1 MEDLK
6 CLVKKLEQ
14 TSNEK
19 EQIRLLQAIG
29 DKLLTEY
36 VIVIPTLNVTIE
48 PLRVEAYYYPYN
60 DTSKFDDPCAHPS
73 STKVNNFGHLYFI
86 EEKYGYPGVDLCLS
100 LGDYYLSFLIKN
112 SRVDGKLFKQM
123 DLYEAY
129 QGDWREI
136 QKVDVLHRID
146 NNHKMVLY
154 TSRVGLKESRTKFF
168 HEKLAAVTEIDN
180 QYDWEKGF
188 GKLRTIASYL
198 VENGIED
205 TANLTAAL
213 GTHNIP
219 YRFLPNTKDIWVRD
233 FMPVRTG
240 SGKLVSFRYEPSYLK
255 DDPDLRT
262 DFRKDLAPQLGL
274 PVTYSN
280 INLDGGNVVFSPSGA
295 RVLISD
301 RVFSENPEY
310 PSAALVHEL
319 SELLETEVL
328 IIPSLK
334 SDMTGHADGMA
345 RFLDDRT
352 VLCNRPLSSCG
363 FEQQVKRAVQDC
375 GLDAVDFPFVPTGG
389 VSAVG
394 CYLNYLETERVVF
407 LPVFGIEQDAE
418 AETSARQLF
427 SKEIVSVNIR
437 EIAQQGGCLN
447 CISWEGPYA

>member
-1 MEDLK
+1 M
-6 CLVKKLEQ
+6 
-14 TSNEK
+14 
-19 EQIRLLQAIG
+19 
-29 DKLLTEY
+29 
-36 VIVIPTLNVTIE
+36 
-48 PLRVEAYYYPYN
+48 
-60 DTSKFDDPCAHPS
+60 F
-73 STKVNNFGHLYFI
+73 
-86 EEKYGYPGVDLCLS
+86 CLS
-100 LGDYYLSFLIKN
+100 GLLSYIYP
-112 SRVDGKLFKQM
+112 S
-123 DLYEAY
+123 
-129 QGDWREI
+129 
-136 QKVDVLHRID
+136 
-146 NNHKMVLY
+146 
-154 TSRVGLKESRTKFF
+154 
-168 HEKLAAVTEIDN
+168 
-180 QYDWEKGF
+180 
-188 GKLRTIASYL
+188 
-198 VENGIED
+198 D

-213 GTHNIP
+213 DTHNIP

-255 DDPDLRT
+255 NDPVLRT

-274 PVTYSN
+274 PVTYNN

-310 PSAALVHEL
+310 PSAALMREL
-319 SELLETEVL
+319 SELLEAEVL

-418 AETSARQLF
+418 AETFTRQLF
-427 SKEIVSVNIR
+427 SKEIVPVNIR

-447 CISWEGPYA
+447 CISWEGPHA

>member
-1 MEDLK
+1 M
-6 CLVKKLEQ
+6 
-14 TSNEK
+14 
-19 EQIRLLQAIG
+19 
-29 DKLLTEY
+29 
-36 VIVIPTLNVTIE
+36 
-48 PLRVEAYYYPYN
+48 
-60 DTSKFDDPCAHPS
+60 F
-73 STKVNNFGHLYFI
+73 
-86 EEKYGYPGVDLCLS
+86 CLS
-100 LGDYYLSFLIKN
+100 GLLSYIYP
-112 SRVDGKLFKQM
+112 S
-123 DLYEAY
+123 
-129 QGDWREI
+129 
-136 QKVDVLHRID
+136 
-146 NNHKMVLY
+146 
-154 TSRVGLKESRTKFF
+154 
-168 HEKLAAVTEIDN
+168 
-180 QYDWEKGF
+180 
-188 GKLRTIASYL
+188 
-198 VENGIED
+198 D

-213 GTHNIP
+213 DTHNIP

-240 SGKLVSFRYEPSYLK
+240 SGKLVSFHYEPSYLK
-255 DDPDLRT
+255 NDPVLRT
-262 DFRKDLAPQLGL
+262 DFRKDIAPQLGL

-280 INLDGGNVVFSPSGA
+280 INLDGGNAVFSPSGA

-319 SELLETEVL
+319 SELLEAEVL

-375 GLDAVDFPFVPTGG
+375 GLDAVDFPFVPTGR

-427 SKEIVSVNIR
+427 SKEIVPVNIR
-437 EIAQQGGCLN
+437 EIARQGGCLN
-447 CISWEGPYA
+447 CISWEEPHA

>member
-1 MEDLK
+1 M
-6 CLVKKLEQ
+6 
-14 TSNEK
+14 
-19 EQIRLLQAIG
+19 
-29 DKLLTEY
+29 
-36 VIVIPTLNVTIE
+36 
-48 PLRVEAYYYPYN
+48 
-60 DTSKFDDPCAHPS
+60 F
-73 STKVNNFGHLYFI
+73 
-86 EEKYGYPGVDLCLS
+86 CLS
-100 LGDYYLSFLIKN
+100 GLLSYIYP
-112 SRVDGKLFKQM
+112 S
-123 DLYEAY
+123 
-129 QGDWREI
+129 
-136 QKVDVLHRID
+136 
-146 NNHKMVLY
+146 
-154 TSRVGLKESRTKFF
+154 
-168 HEKLAAVTEIDN
+168 
-180 QYDWEKGF
+180 
-188 GKLRTIASYL
+188 
-198 VENGIED
+198 D

-213 GTHNIP
+213 DTHNIP

-233 FMPVRTG
+233 FMPVRTD
-240 SGKLVSFRYEPSYLK
+240 SGKLVSFRYEPSYLR
-255 DDPDLRT
+255 DCPALRT
-262 DFRKDLAPQLGL
+262 DFRRDIAPQLAL
-274 PVTYSN
+274 TPLYAD

-295 RVLISD
+295 CVLISD

-310 PSAALVHEL
+310 PSAALMREL
-319 SELLETEVL
+319 SELLEAEVL

-418 AETSARQLF
+418 AETFARQLF

-447 CISWEGPYA
+447 CISWEGPHA

>member
-1 MEDLK
+1 M
-6 CLVKKLEQ
+6 
-14 TSNEK
+14 
-19 EQIRLLQAIG
+19 
-29 DKLLTEY
+29 
-36 VIVIPTLNVTIE
+36 
-48 PLRVEAYYYPYN
+48 
-60 DTSKFDDPCAHPS
+60 F
-73 STKVNNFGHLYFI
+73 
-86 EEKYGYPGVDLCLS
+86 CLS
-100 LGDYYLSFLIKN
+100 GLLSYIYP
-112 SRVDGKLFKQM
+112 S
-123 DLYEAY
+123 
-129 QGDWREI
+129 
-136 QKVDVLHRID
+136 
-146 NNHKMVLY
+146 
-154 TSRVGLKESRTKFF
+154 
-168 HEKLAAVTEIDN
+168 
-180 QYDWEKGF
+180 
-188 GKLRTIASYL
+188 
-198 VENGIED
+198 D

-213 GTHNIP
+213 DTHNIP

-255 DDPDLRT
+255 NDPDLRT

-274 PVTYSN
+274 SVTYSN

-301 RVFSENPEY
+301 RVFSENTEY

-319 SELLETEVL
+319 SELLEAEAL

-363 FEQQVKRAVQDC
+363 FEQRVKRAVQDC
-375 GLDAVDFPFVPTGG
+375 GLDAVDFPFVPAGG

-427 SKEIVSVNIR
+427 SKEIVPVNIR
-437 EIAQQGGCLN
+437 EITQQGGCLN
-447 CISWEGPYA
+447 CISWEGPHA

>member
-1 MEDLK
+1 M
-6 CLVKKLEQ
+6 
-14 TSNEK
+14 
-19 EQIRLLQAIG
+19 
-29 DKLLTEY
+29 
-36 VIVIPTLNVTIE
+36 
-48 PLRVEAYYYPYN
+48 
-60 DTSKFDDPCAHPS
+60 F
-73 STKVNNFGHLYFI
+73 
-86 EEKYGYPGVDLCLS
+86 CLS
-100 LGDYYLSFLIKN
+100 GLLSYIYP
-112 SRVDGKLFKQM
+112 S
-123 DLYEAY
+123 
-129 QGDWREI
+129 
-136 QKVDVLHRID
+136 
-146 NNHKMVLY
+146 
-154 TSRVGLKESRTKFF
+154 
-168 HEKLAAVTEIDN
+168 
-180 QYDWEKGF
+180 
-188 GKLRTIASYL
+188 
-198 VENGIED
+198 D

-213 GTHNIP
+213 DTHNIP

-240 SGKLVSFRYEPSYLK
+240 SGKLVSFRYEPCYLK
-255 DDPDLRT
+255 NDPVLRT

-280 INLDGGNVVFSPSGA
+280 IILDGGNVVFSLSGA

-310 PSAALVHEL
+310 PSSTLVHEL

-418 AETSARQLF
+418 AEASAQQIF
-427 SKEIVSVNIR
+427 SKEIVPVNIR

-447 CISWEGPYA
+447 CISWEGPHA

>member
-1 MEDLK
+1 M
-6 CLVKKLEQ
+6 
-14 TSNEK
+14 
-19 EQIRLLQAIG
+19 
-29 DKLLTEY
+29 
-36 VIVIPTLNVTIE
+36 
-48 PLRVEAYYYPYN
+48 
-60 DTSKFDDPCAHPS
+60 F
-73 STKVNNFGHLYFI
+73 
-86 EEKYGYPGVDLCLS
+86 CLS
-100 LGDYYLSFLIKN
+100 GLLSYIYP
-112 SRVDGKLFKQM
+112 S
-123 DLYEAY
+123 
-129 QGDWREI
+129 
-136 QKVDVLHRID
+136 
-146 NNHKMVLY
+146 
-154 TSRVGLKESRTKFF
+154 
-168 HEKLAAVTEIDN
+168 
-180 QYDWEKGF
+180 
-188 GKLRTIASYL
+188 
-198 VENGIED
+198 D

-219 YRFLPNTKDIWVRD
+219 YRFLPNTKDVWVRD

-240 SGKLVSFRYEPSYLK
+240 SGKLVSFRYEPSYLR
-255 DDPDLRT
+255 DCPELRT
-262 DFRKDLAPQLGL
+262 DFLRDIAPQLAL
-274 PVTYSN
+274 TPLYSD

-319 SELLETEVL
+319 SELLEAEVL

-375 GLDAVDFPFVPTGG
+375 GLDAVDFPFVPAGG

-394 CYLNYLETERVVF
+394 YLETERVVF

-418 AETSARQLF
+418 AETFARQLF
-427 SKEIVSVNIR
+427 SKEVVPVNIR

-447 CISWEGPYA
+447 CISWEGPHA

>member
-1 MEDLK
+1 M
-6 CLVKKLEQ
+6 
-14 TSNEK
+14 
-19 EQIRLLQAIG
+19 
-29 DKLLTEY
+29 
-36 VIVIPTLNVTIE
+36 
-48 PLRVEAYYYPYN
+48 
-60 DTSKFDDPCAHPS
+60 F
-73 STKVNNFGHLYFI
+73 
-86 EEKYGYPGVDLCLS
+86 CLS
-100 LGDYYLSFLIKN
+100 GLLSYIYP
-112 SRVDGKLFKQM
+112 S
-123 DLYEAY
+123 
-129 QGDWREI
+129 
-136 QKVDVLHRID
+136 
-146 NNHKMVLY
+146 
-154 TSRVGLKESRTKFF
+154 
-168 HEKLAAVTEIDN
+168 
-180 QYDWEKGF
+180 
-188 GKLRTIASYL
+188 
-198 VENGIED
+198 D

-213 GTHNIP
+213 DTHNIP

-255 DDPDLRT
+255 NDPDLRT

-280 INLDGGNVVFSPSGA
+280 INLDGGNMVCSPSGA

-319 SELLETEVL
+319 SELLEAEVL

-375 GLDAVDFPFVPTGG
+375 GLDAVGFPFVPTGG

-418 AETSARQLF
+418 AETFARQLF
-427 SKEIVSVNIR
+427 SKEIVPVNIR
-437 EIAQQGGCLN
+437 EIA
-447 CISWEGPYA
+447 

>member
-1 MEDLK
+1 M
-6 CLVKKLEQ
+6 
-14 TSNEK
+14 
-19 EQIRLLQAIG
+19 
-29 DKLLTEY
+29 
-36 VIVIPTLNVTIE
+36 
-48 PLRVEAYYYPYN
+48 
-60 DTSKFDDPCAHPS
+60 F
-73 STKVNNFGHLYFI
+73 
-86 EEKYGYPGVDLCLS
+86 CLS
-100 LGDYYLSFLIKN
+100 GLLSYIYP
-112 SRVDGKLFKQM
+112 S
-123 DLYEAY
+123 
-129 QGDWREI
+129 
-136 QKVDVLHRID
+136 
-146 NNHKMVLY
+146 
-154 TSRVGLKESRTKFF
+154 
-168 HEKLAAVTEIDN
+168 
-180 QYDWEKGF
+180 
-188 GKLRTIASYL
+188 
-198 VENGIED
+198 D

-233 FMPVRTG
+233 FMPVRTR
-240 SGKLVSFRYEPSYLK
+240 SGKLVSFRYEPSYLR
-255 DDPDLRT
+255 DCPALRT
-262 DFRKDLAPQLGL
+262 DFRRDIAPQLAL
-274 PVTYSN
+274 TPLYAD

-301 RVFSENPEY
+301 RVFSENPEH

-319 SELLETEVL
+319 SELLEAEVL

-427 SKEIVSVNIR
+427 SKEIVPVNIR

-447 CISWEGPYA
+447 CISWEGPHA